1 MHIQYIVPAR
11 IDESLHHEPGE
22 ATPTIFIKGEDT
34 VDFVTIGMQPAPGH
48 CSKCTIDKG
57 TENAVFFRVGL
68 LLVVVIPDFLDE
80 GEFSM
85 GKLTG
90 EGGC

>member
-48 CSKCTIDKG
+48 RSKCTIDKG
-57 TENAVFFRVGL
+57 TENAIFVRVWL
-68 LLVVVIPDFLDE
+68 LLVIVVPYIFYK
-80 GEFSM
+80 
-85 GKLTG
+85 GKFRYRQLAG